1 MSTQHSSSADRF
13 KYILLSPI
21 AAKLLSAVAV
31 GSLYLWFILKFF
43 LTGEP
48 TTLSLIVG
56 LVGLIGIICSIVVF
70 LCTYGF
76 VANAPKKDLDER
88 ELQDRNAAYMSAY
101 FYAVTILLTGYVGT
115 DLIGKRPNPKQNFR
129 PTDLIYSSIYKNDPC
144 SVCDFLYRR

>member
-21 AAKLLSAVAV
+21 AAKVLSAVAV

-56 LVGLIGIICSIVVF
+56 LVGLIGIICSIVV
-70 LCTYGF
+70 
-76 VANAPKKDLDER
+76 A
-88 ELQDRNAAYMSAY
+88 
-101 FYAVTILLTGYVGT
+101 
-115 DLIGKRPNPKQNFR
+115 
-129 PTDLIYSSIYKNDPC
+129 
-144 SVCDFLYRR
+144 

>member
-1 MSTQHSSSADRF
+1 MSTQNSSSAVRF

-21 AAKLLSAVAV
+21 AAKILSAVAV

-43 LTGEP
+43 LNEET
-48 TTLSLIVG
+48 TTLSLVVG
-56 LVGLIGIICSIVVF
+56 LVGLIGIVCSIVVF

-101 FYAVTILLTGYVGT
+101 FYAVSTRAS
-115 DLIGKRPNPKQNFR
+115 K
-129 PTDLIYSSIYKNDPC
+129 
-144 SVCDFLYRR
+144 